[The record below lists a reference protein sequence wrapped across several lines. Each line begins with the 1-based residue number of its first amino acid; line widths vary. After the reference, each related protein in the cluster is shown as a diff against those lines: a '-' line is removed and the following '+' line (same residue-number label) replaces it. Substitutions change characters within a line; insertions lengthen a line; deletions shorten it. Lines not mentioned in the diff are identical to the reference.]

1 MSNLISVEHREGI
14 ALLTLNRPEA
24 MNALSR
30 DLRQQLSETIDAM
43 EADDNVRVIILTGA
57 GERAFTA
64 GLDLKELGSEDG
76 GPALTIESFD
86 PVKS

>member
-64 GLDLKELGSEDG
+64 GLDL
-76 GPALTIESFD
+76 
-86 PVKS
+86 